1 MGKNT
6 LITGRPGIGKSSVL
20 LKSVDILKDVGFKI
34 GGMISHEIREQGLR
48 KGFRIVDLNTGT
60 KGLLA
65 HMNQVSGPK
74 IGKYRVN
81 LVDLKNIGANSI
93 LEAIKKAD
101 IIVIDEIGPMELYS
115 SEFRDAVK
123 KAIINKKPIIGTIH
137 HRVHDPLIK
146 TIKTNDDTEI
156 LEITLNNREKI
167 PFFIVQQ
174 VINFYK

>member
-1 MGKNT
+1 M
-6 LITGRPGIGKSSVL
+6 
-20 LKSVDILKDVGFKI
+20 
-34 GGMISHEIREQGLR
+34 
-48 KGFRIVDLNTGT
+48 
-60 KGLLA
+60 
-65 HMNQVSGPK
+65 
-74 IGKYRVN
+74 
-81 LVDLKNIGANSI
+81 KNIGANSI